1 MRDVCLVQCSS
12 KCYDAA
18 ECVLYTAQRLG
29 ALQELVTHMVYTAA
43 GNKLIGFYVRHRA
56 VEEAEL
62 RLRME
67 ELEALEAAFDGL
79 DGPPGPPLPPPSADF
94 NWRSS
99 AADMDLPRPR

>member
-1 MRDVCLVQCSS
+1 MCALYCTKTWRIARTVH
-12 KCYDAA
+12 
-18 ECVLYTAQRLG
+18 VL
-29 ALQELVTHMVYTAA
+29 HCC
-43 GNKLIGFYVRHRA
+43 NKLIGVYVHHRA

-79 DGPPGPPLPPPSADF
+79 DGPPGPPLPPPPADF

-99 AADMDLPRPR
+99 TADMDLPHPR